1 MGPVVLSLVV
11 SLLSLTSVAQEFIGD
26 PTGLS
31 AAGESRLG
39 KMLKAT
45 ELPDRVKGEKDLD
58 HYFQCQLRDD
68 AARIRYKDY
77 TLTSG
82 KYAQWAAETM
92 DVPRALSSCLM
103 FKETVFDNDR
113 TSNRGAIGMAQFMP
127 DSYFKKE
134 DPNNPSDKDTGLRAD
149 LIEVQKNIEFEKE
162 FNELIKNKS
171 FYEIT
176 PEQNTSNNPFVKC
189 HQFAQRDGPYYWQA
203 SEAEKVKGGEDCKD
217 CKDMIVKYHYRKP
230 LYEKYQLY
238 LMYSLKNLDRA
249 SAKKY
254 FPNSKNGVLSPKDIV
269 PPESLKN
276 MIKNPVVMTGLQMWY
291 LKEMM
296 YRMDFKV
303 IDKPIKDDDSIG
315 YLMLLAGSYNAGPNA
330 MLGSME
336 TGKSVFDW
344 CTNLIKRG
352 GQETKDYML
361 SVRRC
366 LSQND
371 YNPPVGTD
379 PSSACKESFVS
390 PTDDPCQKRVV
401 GPQSRP
407 TRGGTAVEN

>member
-1 MGPVVLSLVV
+1 MRLLFTVVVV
-11 SLLSLTSVAQEFIGD
+11 FVSVQITLADQFIGD

-31 AAGESRLG
+31 GPGETRLG
-39 KMLKAT
+39 RMLKAT
-45 ELPDRVKGEKDLD
+45 ELPDRVKGEKELD

-68 AARIRYKDY
+68 AARLRYKDY
-77 TLTSG
+77 KLTSG

-113 TSNRGAIGMAQFMP
+113 KSNRGAIGMAQFMP
-127 DSYFKKE
+127 NSYFKKE
-134 DPNNPSDKDTGLRAD
+134 DPNVPDDKDTGLRAD
-149 LIEVQKNIEFEKE
+149 LIEVQKNIAFEKE
-162 FNELIKNKS
+162 FDELLKNKN
-171 FYEIT
+171 FYDIT
-176 PEQNTSNNPFVKC
+176 PEKNTSKNPFVKC
-189 HQFAQRDGPYYWQA
+189 HQFAQREGPYYFQA
-203 SEAEKVKGGEDCKD
+203 TEAEKVKGGSD
-217 CKDMIVKYHYRKP
+217 CKDMLTKYNYRKP
-230 LYEKYQLY
+230 LYEKYQVY
-238 LMYSLKNLDRA
+238 LMYTLKNLDSV

-269 PPESLKN
+269 PPESLEN

-303 IDKPIKDDDSIG
+303 INKPIKDDDSIG

-336 TGKSVFDW
+336 SGGSVSNW
-344 CTNLIKRG
+344 CNNLISKG
-352 GQETKDYML
+352 GKETKEYML

-379 PSSACKESFVS
+379 PSPTCNASFVT
-390 PTDDPCQKRVV
+390 PIEDPCQKRVT
-401 GPQSRP
+401 GPARRP
-407 TRGGTAVEN
+407 LNLPKEVER